1 MEISGTIVAE
11 VRPLLRGWN
20 EVQIIP
26 DLQDL
31 PRVAVARKP

>member
-11 VRPLLRGWN
+11 VRRLLGGWK

-31 PRVAVARKP
+31 PRVAAARKP